1 VNSIRDNKEKIC
13 ALALILT
20 SGVGRLGRIALIGR
34 YGSAADVLKAS
45 EGELSRFGLEASSAA
60 ALAGGKSFGLAE
72 KEFDEAGSLGVK
84 ILFPFDDG
92 WPPALKDSNL
102 APEVLYVRG
111 EFKPSDFFSVAVVG
125 SRRATSYGL
134 EAAGFIASEL
144 GKMGVATVSGLARG
158 IDARAH
164 RASLDAGARTIAVM
178 GNGLSTCYPAEHRR
192 LADEIAD
199 GRGAVVSEFP
209 MKAMPDRYTFPRRN
223 RIIAALSLATVV
235 AEADEKSGALITAK
249 FAAGEGKEVFA
260 VPGPI
265 FSKTSAGV
273 HSLIKSGAKLV
284 HGVSDIV
291 EEIAYL
297 AGWAGSPSTPPDGA
311 TAVSPTH
318 TTPVSLEPEEKII
331 LDALKEKASGVSIDS
346 LEHATGIRAGEL
358 SGLLVGLEIKGVIRA
373 LPGKHYAAA
382 SAV

>member
-1 VNSIRDNKEKIC
+1 M
-13 ALALILT
+13 T
-20 SGVGRLGRIALIGR
+20 GGLGRAGRTALIGR
-34 YGSAADVLKAS
+34 YGSAGGVLSAPK
-45 EGELSRFGLEASSAA
+45 GELSGGFGLSAA
-60 ALAGGKSFGLAE
+60 SLEALVGGKSFESAA
-72 KEFDEAGSLGVK
+72 KEFEAALILGVK

-92 WPPALKDSNL
+92 WPPALKDSGI
-102 APEVLYVRG
+102 APEVLYVKG
-111 EFKPSDFFSVAVVG
+111 EFHPSDFFSVAIVG
-125 SRRATSYGL
+125 SRRATAYGL

-164 RASLDAGARTIAVM
+164 RASLDAGARTIAVL
-178 GNGLSTCYPAEHRR
+178 GNGLATCYPSEHRR
-192 LADEIAD
+192 LAEEIAD
-199 GRGAVVSEFP
+199 GRGSVVSEFP
-209 MKAMPDRYTFPRRN
+209 LDTPPDRYTFPRRN

-235 AEADEKSGALITAK
+235 AEAGDKSGALITAR
-249 FAAGEGKEVFA
+249 FAADEGKEVFA

-291 EEIAYL
+291 DEIAYL
-297 AGWAGSPSTPPDGA
+297 AGWAG
-311 TAVSPTH
+311 AVSPSRDAQAAGGG
-318 TTPVSLEPEEKII
+318 VSAAGASAVPLEPEEKRI
-331 LDALKEKASGVSIDS
+331 LDELKKVSSGVSIDS
-346 LEHATGIRAGEL
+346 LENATGIQAGEL